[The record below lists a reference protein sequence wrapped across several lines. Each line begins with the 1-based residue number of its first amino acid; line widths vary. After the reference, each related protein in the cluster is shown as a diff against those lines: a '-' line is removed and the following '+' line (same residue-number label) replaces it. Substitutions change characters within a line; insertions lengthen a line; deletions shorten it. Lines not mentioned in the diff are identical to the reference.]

1 MDPRHFSA
9 KTKRLA
15 WKRCRSLCEKCTTN
29 LSTGN
34 IIYDHVIPWE
44 ISHDSSLKNCQV
56 ICKTCDSPKTYQQD
70 IPTIA
75 KVHRIEDRA
84 NGIKRSGKPL
94 PCGRDSDWTK
104 PIHGPPV
111 RRIKGRGAKHRM
123 LMAKLQIGGNSNE
136 V

>member
-1 MDPRHFSA
+1 MTDRRNFSA

-15 WKRCRSLCEKCTTN
+15 WKRCAGHCEKCPMKLT
-29 LSTGN
+29 TGN

-44 ISHDSSLKNCQV
+44 ISHNSSLENCCV
-56 ICKTCDSPKTYQQD
+56 TCKTCDSPKTYQQD

-75 KVHRIEDRA
+75 KVHRIHDRA
-84 NGIKRSGKPL
+84 IGIKRSGKKL

-111 RRIKGRGAKHRM
+111 RRIKERGAKHRM
-123 LMAKLQIGGNSNE
+123 LMAARYGGNSNE